1 MEPCQMFDSM
11 ERKIAY
17 DNPIRTNCAKEKRSA
32 ELSGYLMMPF
42 FPDIVDHLV

>member
-17 DNPIRTNCAKEKRSA
+17 DNPIRTNCAKEK
-32 ELSGYLMMPF
+32 EVPNF
-42 FPDIVDHLV
+42 QDIL